1 MSFSNLRFDFLLENS
16 LSKGFTLY
24 LMQDIFWYLVKYVI
38 CLMLFYKG
46 FYYPASI
53 YLLNDNNRNTRV
65 SSETC
70 TKLTI
75 KRRSGVFVD
84 NFVHIS
90 HIVLVFLLLT
100 LSRQIEAGS
109 YVTFIQMSIS
119 QGTTLSLERN
129 KCPQFCTFIRSLSSP
144 LKA

>member
-24 LMQDIFWYLVKYVI
+24 LLQDIWYLVKYVI

-53 YLLNDNNRNTRV
+53 YLLNDNNRSTRA
-65 SSETC
+65 SSEIC

-109 YVTFIQMSIS
+109 YVTFI
-119 QGTTLSLERN
+119 
-129 KCPQFCTFIRSLSSP
+129 CYFVTFNIILHLYWSLSFP
-144 LKA
+144 KA